1 LTSEKRSVER
11 REFMKLGCMGV
22 VSWTTIARERM
33 LFANSLPPVHAATAN
48 AVVLRSSQLE
58 VTLDREQGLPH
69 LYRFSQSQAVI
80 RGCVLAEKIV
90 ATICSV
96 SAWEF
101 HPVSVV
107 PVTVRATE
115 TQTDFRF
122 HALWSG
128 QPAASFVVRYALSES
143 TLLVTLEDVQ
153 ESKGFELIQVE
164 LPQLAT
170 VLEEQE
176 GAWLAHGD
184 SGGSVTTLRQAKP
197 GHLAASRFWGDIL
210 ATLPVVMIGTD
221 EAICIQETMAYMDGT
236 ALAVWTQEAGKGAT
250 LGATQ
255 RYRVNGSLTYDM
267 NSDGVNGHIAGQP
280 GTPNLLVGQKSS
292 CRLDFLSAPEGNAKM
307 DWLVAM
313 KYVRKRMPPIPN
325 AYFHDKFQHDIICDL
340 PRPQA
345 PVCTFAQAQDRVSQ
359 LAALIDGAP
368 QIARIWGWQY
378 RGKDTGYP
386 AVDKVNPRL
395 GTREDLMGFK
405 QGARSYNTLV
415 TLSDNYDDAYKS
427 SPAWDPALVARR
439 PDEQLWVSQNWTG
452 EISYVL
458 GPAKYMESAGAKR
471 AHFTCEH
478 YKVEQVAH
486 IDVVT
491 YYSIRNDWDV
501 EKPASGFKNLT
512 EGRYKLIDIYKGY
525 GVDVSSELIRYP
537 FIGKVSSY
545 HYGVSGGV
553 CPFGGEAIPLQAA
566 LYRKSAIWGQE
577 SDPLAI
583 AQGIADEIF
592 YNGHGYLWFSEDPS
606 FNVSVDRLAELYY
619 LSHLPW
625 RALHH
630 LDLESFDRNGD
641 MLVLGFENGATAKLN
656 WKTKDYVVALN
667 GVEIA
672 RSGTTFCPI
681 DDERIAFYS
690 VAGGELSVKLPETW
704 NKAKAVAIAL
714 AVYPADRTALPVKS
728 DKDVATLD
736 VPARRPVVLYRHGLE
751 ATQRLLSPSPASR

>member
-1 LTSEKRSVER
+1 MKR
-11 REFMKLGCMGV
+11 GCMGL
-22 VSWTTIARERM
+22 VSFSTIARERAS
-33 LFANSLPPVHAATAN
+33 FADLSPLMQAAPIN
-48 AVVLRSSQLE
+48 PVVLKSSQVE
-58 VTLDREQGLPH
+58 VLLDREEGLPY
-69 LYRFSQSQAVI
+69 LYKFSNSQAVM
-80 RGCVLAEKIV
+80 RGSVLMEKIL

-101 HPVSVV
+101 RPVSVV
-107 PVTVRATE
+107 PVAVRATS
-115 TQTDFRF
+115 TQADFQF
-122 HALWSG
+122 HVSWSG
-128 QPAASFVVRYALSES
+128 QRAASFVVRYVLSEATVFVS
-143 TLLVTLEDVQ
+143 LEDVQ
-153 ESKGFELIQVE
+153 EMMGFELIQVE

-170 VLEEQE
+170 VLEEQK

-184 SGGSVTTLRQAKP
+184 MGGSVATLDHAKP

-221 EAICIQETMAYMDGT
+221 DVLCIQETTAYMDGT
-236 ALAVWTQEAGKGAT
+236 ALAVFTQEAGKRAS
-250 LGATQ
+250 LGTTQ

-267 NSDGVNGHIAGQP
+267 NADGVNGHIAGKP
-280 GTPNLLVGQKSS
+280 GTPNILVGQKSS
-292 CRLDFLSAPEGNAKM
+292 CRLDLLCDREGNREM
-307 DWLVAM
+307 DWLAGTN
-313 KYVRKRMPPIPN
+313 YVRKRIPPIPN
-325 AYFHDKFQHDIICDL
+325 PYYHDKFQHDLLCDL

-345 PVCTFAQAQDRVSQ
+345 AVCTFAQAQDRVAQ

-395 GTREDLMGFK
+395 GTYEDLMSFK
-405 QGARSYNTLV
+405 QAARINNTLV

-439 PDEQLWVSQNWTG
+439 PDEELWISQNWTG

-458 GPAKYMESAGAKR
+458 GPAKYMESVGEKR
-471 AHFTCEH
+471 ARFTCEH
-478 YKVEQVAH
+478 YKVEKVAH

-491 YYSIRNDWDV
+491 YYSIRNDWDT

-512 EGRYKLIDIYKGY
+512 EGRYKLLEIYKEY

-537 FIGKVSSY
+537 FIGRVSSY

-553 CPFGGEAIPLQAA
+553 CPFGGDPIPLQAA

-577 SDPLAI
+577 SDSLAI

-606 FNVSVDRLAELYY
+606 FNPPVDRLAELYY

-630 LDLESFDRNGD
+630 LALESFDRKGD
-641 MLVLGFENGATAKLN
+641 QLVLGFENKATAKLN
-656 WKTKDYVVALN
+656 LKTKEYTVELD

-672 RSGTTFCPI
+672 RTGTTFCPI
-681 DDERIAFYS
+681 DDERFAFYS
-690 VAGGELSVKLPETW
+690 AAGGELSVELPKSW

-714 AVYPADRTALPVKS
+714 AVYPADRTVLPIKG
-728 DKDVATLD
+728 DKNVATVD
-736 VPARRPVVLYRHGLE
+736 VPARRPVMLYRHGAE
-751 ATQRLLSPSPASR
+751 ATARLLVPSAVG